1 MLAPRPV
8 MQKAGEACERGGGGG
23 EGGRIIQ
30 AGGACERGGGGEG
43 GRIIQAG
50 GACERRGGGG
60 KEGG

>member
-1 MLAPRPV
+1 MN
-8 MQKAGEACERGGGGG
+8 EGGGG

-30 AGGACERGGGGEG
+30 AGGACEQEGGGGGEG

-50 GACERRGGGG
+50 EACERGGGG